1 MSDRWPLFR
10 YRGTAVRAID
20 GDTLAVKLDLG
31 LRVTLTVDLRL
42 ARIDAPEVV
51 GAERAAG
58 EASRDMLWSIVGGK
72 SLYIETF
79 RDRRSFTRYIAEVWV
94 ESEGGV
100 VFNVSAQMVER
111 QQAAW
116 SGGGSS

>member
-1 MSDRWPLFR
+1 MSDRFPLFR

-20 GDTLAVKLDLG
+20 GDTFVAKLDLG
-31 LRVTLTVDLRL
+31 LRVTITVELRL

-58 EASRDMLWSIVGGK
+58 EAARDALWSIVQGNL
-72 SLYIETF
+72 LYIETF

-100 VFNVSAQMVER
+100 AFNVSAQMVER
-111 QQAAW
+111 GMASW
-116 SGGGSS
+116 STA